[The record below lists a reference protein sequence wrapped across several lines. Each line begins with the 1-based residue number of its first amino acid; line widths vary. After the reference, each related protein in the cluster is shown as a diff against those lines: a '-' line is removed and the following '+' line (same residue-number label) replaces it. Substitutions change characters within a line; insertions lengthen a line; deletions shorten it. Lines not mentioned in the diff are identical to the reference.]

1 MASEKL
7 DDRIPL
13 RLVEQ
18 AGDVRAAVLI
28 DAAGNLVGSS
38 EPDRERA
45 RRLAT
50 LAADLV
56 ATADSAADGPVEQ
69 IEAHPEGGSVYAVRD
84 SRHVLACV
92 ARRQAL
98 ASLTLYDLRMALQEH
113 GTAA

>member
-1 MASEKL
+1 MASETL
-7 DDRIPL
+7 DDRIPQ

-18 AGDVRAAVLI
+18 AADVRSAVLI
-28 DAAGNLVGSS
+28 DAAGNLVGAS
-38 EPDRERA
+38 ESDRDRA
-45 RRLAT
+45 RKLAT

-56 ATADSAADGPVEQ
+56 SAADAVTDGPVEQ

-98 ASLTLYDLRMALQEH
+98 SSLTLYDLRMALQGI